1 MRNNNLYL
9 ERIIKRAIF
18 EQNEKAVPPPAEGG
32 QPAKVP
38 PPVEDDQKYFLSIN
52 KKNSDGKEYTASD
65 IKAMGLSGDI
75 KVWKDGF
82 ANWTPIQDV
91 PELSGVLSS
100 APPVTQNKAAEP
112 TDTDVAAAEGFFK
125 YCPNV
130 AKIMKS
136 ASETLLSNYTKSINA
151 VTDPAE
157 QERLKAEAYEKM
169 AESNKNDLKNCESEF
184 KSSKTM
190 TNADKE
196 NVLSQYRSTINNLLR
211 KTAADLGKKALVG
224 GVNLATS
231 LITKKLGGTQG
242 AVSNTVAES
251 LIKKNTK
258 NHLIEIYNR
267 KNRRRY

>member
-18 EQNEKAVPPPAEGG
+18 EQNEKAVPPPVEDA

-38 PPVEDDQKYFLSIN
+38 PPVEDEQKYFLSVN
-52 KKNSDGKEYTASD
+52 KQKSDGKEYTSSEM
-65 IKAMGLSGDI
+65 KSMGLSGDI

-82 ANWTPIQDV
+82 TNWTPIKDV
-91 PELSGVLSS
+91 PELSDVLSS
-100 APPVTQNKAAEP
+100 APPVTQNKAPEP

-151 VTDPAE
+151 ATDPAE

-169 AESNKNDLKNCESEF
+169 AESNKNDLKSCESEF

-196 NVLSQYRSTINNLLR
+196 NVLGQYRSTINNLLR
-211 KTAADLGKKALVG
+211 KTASDLGKKALVG

-231 LITKKLGGTQG
+231 LITKKLGG
-242 AVSNTVAES
+242 VSNAVAES

-258 NHLIEIYNR
+258 NNLIEIYNR